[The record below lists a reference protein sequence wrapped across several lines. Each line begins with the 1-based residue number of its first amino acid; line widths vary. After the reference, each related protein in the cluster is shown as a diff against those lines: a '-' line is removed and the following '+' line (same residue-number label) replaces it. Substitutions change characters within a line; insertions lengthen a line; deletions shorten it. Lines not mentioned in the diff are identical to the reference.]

1 MGYTLDQ
8 VAEQFIHAL
17 CEIIVFREKLQLDQE
32 CPESVI
38 LNDAIEDLAKGLGL
52 YCGLETQGDA
62 ASGDLREFVK
72 SIRNCMGTLQV
83 AQVFKRTPRLSSY
96 LMAPYFSQ
104 TLLQRLE

>member
-17 CEIIVFREKLQLDQE
+17 CEVIVFKEKLLLEQD

-38 LNDAIEDLAKGLGL
+38 LNDAIEDLAKGIGL
-52 YCGLETQGDA
+52 YCGLESQGDA
-62 ASGDLREFVK
+62 AGGELKEFVK
-72 SIRNCMGTLQV
+72 SIRNCTGTLQV
-83 AQVFKRTPRLSSY
+83 AQVFKRTPRLLGY

-104 TLLQRLE
+104 TLLQRLG